1 MLVQSL
7 LQKKKLLSSSKSQYF
22 VGKEKEGQLQ
32 RKLTYNLV
40 RPEEGESSPS
50 KSEYHKEPLK
60 MTASTT
66 SSSAVVMRTIDKI
79 KRMSAKAKGGR

>member
-1 MLVQSL
+1 M
-7 LQKKKLLSSSKSQYF
+7 
-22 VGKEKEGQLQ
+22 Q
-32 RKLTYNLV
+32 RKLTYNMV

-50 KSEYHKEPLK
+50 KSEYHKEALK

-66 SSSAVVMRTIDKI
+66 SSSAVMMRTIDKI